1 MSTSPATV
9 INPVATIIQRF
20 LITKGRF
27 FHCTPND
34 KNFYLITYKV
44 IQENSDYFDENDSD
58 YNLNYDHEFFYQH
71 YATKYYVRC
80 KLLTHLIVED
90 LLNAEQFD
98 INTQNNETPLSPQQK
113 LNLEEGLY
121 IKLYLRISQGTDE
134 IIM

>member
-27 FHCTPND
+27 FH
-34 KNFYLITYKV
+34 Y
-44 IQENSDYFDENDSD
+44 YFDENDSD

-80 KLLTHLIVED
+80 KLLTHLI
-90 LLNAEQFD
+90 N
-98 INTQNNETPLSPQQK
+98 
-113 LNLEEGLY
+113 Y
-121 IKLYLRISQGTDE
+121 YLVNSYAYH
-134 IIM
+134 IILIL